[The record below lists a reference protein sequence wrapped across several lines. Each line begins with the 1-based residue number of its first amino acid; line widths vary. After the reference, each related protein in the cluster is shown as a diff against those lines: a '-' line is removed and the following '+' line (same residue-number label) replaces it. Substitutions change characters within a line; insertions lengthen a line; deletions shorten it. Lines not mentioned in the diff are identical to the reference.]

1 MRKNIYISMF
11 AKMLIAFI
19 LIGLFP
25 LLSVGQILYAELASS
40 VENVMIKNAY
50 QMAVNMGKNVSDV
63 IEKYDNIAKYLYDY
77 TSDEYTYFYELLED
91 EEIGEDERE
100 QLVTDILYDML
111 NRERAI
117 ENIRFIYDKIYNA
130 SRDYTKNLDI
140 RKVLDAQWR
149 PDEEE
154 MTALYIM
161 PAHPESNY
169 YYNSEQKVFTMAR
182 NYMDVST
189 VRTAKSRRI
198 GTLYMDIDPLELAI
212 LEEGVNLGDGS
223 RVTVVDEKDGTVIY
237 SRNAEEIAR
246 RDRELFG
253 LLGQMEGKSGVCQT
267 DNGIYAY
274 CGIDRTGWKVV
285 VSISGG
291 DIRGMY
297 IDSSIFVAGML
308 GLALLILSI
317 FYVFSRYTSRPA
329 TTLKEAMSRIQ
340 KGDMSIRVDIKSHDE
355 IEVLGK
361 GFNEMADNLQ
371 KYVDK
376 VYVAELRQK
385 DAELEALKST
395 IKPHYLYNTLEVIR
409 MTAVSENAE
418 ESSKLIN
425 SLSKQLRYLI
435 GNESDTVTLEEEL
448 ENIREYFYI
457 VKVRYENRYS
467 LEMDV
472 PTSCLHL
479 KVLKL
484 ILQPIIE
491 NAVKHGLRPK
501 KTSGKVRITVSRQE
515 EFLSVTVMDD
525 GVGMPERQV
534 EEITNLLQTEAIGRQ
549 KGEKLSIGIKNTY
562 DRIVKNYGKGYGFQ
576 ITSCEGLGTI
586 VEYKLPVLEGETC

>member
-246 RDRELFG
+246 RDRELFN

-267 DNGIYAY
+267 DNGIYTY

-297 IDSSIFVAGML
+297 IDSSLFVAGML
-308 GLALLILSI
+308 GLALLILSV
-317 FYVFSRYTSRPA
+317 FYAFSRYTSRPV

-435 GNESDTVTLEEEL
+435 GNESDKVTLEEEL

-501 KTSGKVRITVSRQE
+501 KASGKVRITVSRQE

-525 GVGMPERQV
+525 GVGMPEQQV